1 MAATG
6 YELYPVDLCIIA
18 AALTAAFLFRKY
30 PISSELYK
38 LLS

>member
-6 YELYPVDLCIIA
+6 YELYPVDLSIFA

-30 PISSELYK
+30 PVSGELYR